1 MLGLTLNKLKV
12 VSITNDGKF
21 YAEIPFSKGLNVI
34 RAENSSGK
42 STCINA
48 IAYALGLNDILGP
61 GKTKPFPRSMYQI
74 LETSKLDSTTH
85 SVLGSY
91 VELDISNRAGDRV
104 TLIRDVAGYSDKV
117 RVVGSDVNEEFFLG
131 SAGEIGSA
139 KSPKGFHFWLER
151 FIGWSLPE
159 VSKHD
164 GRPAKLYFELIF
176 PLFFI
181 EQKRGWSEIQAN
193 TPTYYK
199 VKDAKKSAIEYCLG
213 VEDFSNRNN
222 ISVLKRRLENIE
234 NSWEE
239 VKSSAISMAEFASM
253 RVDFQSNIDSE
264 LFFPLVEYS
273 LQNSDKPSSIQSV
286 LKGLEA
292 NLENINSN
300 IKTWPLYDQLAELL
314 SKRRELMDK
323 FSVIN
328 QREEALN
335 ASLDSN
341 DSKAG
346 RIRDELTRY
355 RQLKRLSDVGAQL
368 QLPVETKECPICGT
382 DMLDT
387 LSSKTDGVL
396 SLEDNIKYLKNQ
408 LDFYLNIKNR
418 EEIELQG
425 LASEKRIFDS
435 QLTEITGKIESLR
448 SDEEQFLSLYGDN
461 MRERI
466 ELEKE
471 INVYKKM
478 AVQQDLLND
487 RARGLHDDW
496 RECSEKLEHAK
507 KSKSGLVSN
516 ATLQKLEDQ
525 LKENLIEFGYRSA
538 NIKYL
543 QISPYT
549 LRPELNG
556 FDIVADSS
564 ASDYIRI
571 IWSYTLALLQLASDE
586 ETAKHGGFVV
596 FDEPRQH
603 ETDKESFKSLLKRAT
618 SIKDCGGQVIIA
630 TSISVSELDQY
641 DLGNSANLTIFED
654 DEYILQKN

>member
-1 MLGLTLNKLKV
+1 MLGLTLNRLKV
-12 VSITNDGKF
+12 VSITNDGNF
-21 YAEIPFSKGLNVI
+21 YVEIPFFKGLNII

-74 LETSKLDSTTH
+74 LETSKIDSTTH
-85 SVLGSY
+85 TVSGSY
-91 VELDISNRAGDRV
+91 VELDICNRVGERV
-104 TLIRDVAGYSDKV
+104 TLIRDVLGDPDKV
-117 RVVGSDVNEEFFLG
+117 TVVADDCSEDSFLG
-131 SAGEIGSA
+131 SAGEIGSS
-139 KSPKGFHFWLER
+139 KSSEGFHFWLER
-151 FIGWSLPE
+151 FVGWSLPE

-164 GRPAKLYFELIF
+164 GKPAKLYFELIF

-199 VKDAKKSAIEYCLG
+199 VKDAKKSAIQYCLG
-213 VEDFSNRNN
+213 VEDFSTRNK
-222 ISVLKRRLENIE
+222 VALLKQQLENIE

-239 VKSSAISMAEFASM
+239 VKARATSLAEFASV
-253 RVDFQSNIDSE
+253 RVDFQSNIDSD
-264 LFFPLVEYS
+264 LVFPLVEFS
-273 LQNSDKPSSIQSV
+273 LRNSDKKSPIQSV
-286 LKGLEA
+286 LTGLQV
-292 NLENINSN
+292 NLESINES

-314 SKRRELMDK
+314 SKRREIMNKLSD
-323 FSVIN
+323 ID
-328 QREEALN
+328 QREESLA
-335 ASLDSN
+335 ASLASN

-346 RIRDELTRY
+346 RIKDELTRY
-355 RQLKRLSDVGAQL
+355 KQLKRLSDVGAKL
-368 QLPVETKECPICGT
+368 KLPFETKECPICGT

-387 LSSKTDGVL
+387 LSERTDNLL

-408 LDFYLNIKNR
+408 LEFYLNIKIR
-418 EEIELQG
+418 EDEELKA
-425 LASEKRIFDS
+425 LASEKRVFDS
-435 QLTEITGKIESLR
+435 ELGEVSAKIESLR
-448 SDEEQFLSLYGDN
+448 GDEEQFLSLYGDN

-471 INVYKKM
+471 INVYKKI
-478 AVQQDLLND
+478 VSQQNLLNE
-487 RARGLHDDW
+487 RASGIHDAWHDCAAQLQ
-496 RECSEKLEHAK
+496 RAK
-507 KSKSGLVSN
+507 DSKSGLVSDS
-516 ATLQKLEDQ
+516 TLEELENKLR
-525 LKENLIEFGYRSA
+525 ENLIEFGYRSA

-543 QISPYT
+543 RISPYT

-571 IWSYTLALLQLASDE
+571 IWSFTLALLQIASSEDK
-586 ETAKHGGFVV
+586 AKHGGFVV

-603 ETDKESFKSLLKRAT
+603 ETDKKSFKSLLMRSM

-630 TSISVSELDQY
+630 TSIGVSELRQY
-641 DLGNSANLTIFED
+641 GLEKSANVTIFED
-654 DEYILQKN
+654 DEYILQIH

>member
-21 YAEIPFSKGLNVI
+21 YAEIPFSKGLNDI

>member
-1 MLGLTLNKLKV
+1 MLGLTLNRLKV
-12 VSITNDGKF
+12 VSITNDGNF
-21 YAEIPFSKGLNVI
+21 YVEIPFFKGLNII

-74 LETSKLDSTTH
+74 LETSKIDSTTH
-85 SVLGSY
+85 TVSGSY
-91 VELDISNRAGDRV
+91 VELDICNRVGERV
-104 TLIRDVAGYSDKV
+104 TLIRDVLGDPDKV
-117 RVVGSDVNEEFFLG
+117 TVVADDCSEDFFLG
-131 SAGEIGSA
+131 SAGEIGSS
-139 KSPKGFHFWLER
+139 KSSEGFHFWLER
-151 FIGWSLPE
+151 FVGWSLPE

-164 GRPAKLYFELIF
+164 GKPAKLYFELIF

-199 VKDAKKSAIEYCLG
+199 VKDAKKSAIQYCLG
-213 VEDFSNRNN
+213 VEDFSTRNK
-222 ISVLKRRLENIE
+222 VALLKQQLENIE

-239 VKSSAISMAEFASM
+239 VKARATSLAEFASV
-253 RVDFQSNIDSE
+253 RVDFQSNIDSD
-264 LFFPLVEYS
+264 LVFPLVEFS
-273 LQNSDKPSSIQSV
+273 LRNSDKKSPIQSV
-286 LKGLEA
+286 LTGLQV
-292 NLENINSN
+292 NLESINES

-314 SKRRELMDK
+314 SKRREIMNKLSD
-323 FSVIN
+323 ID
-328 QREEALN
+328 QREESLA
-335 ASLDSN
+335 ASLASN

-346 RIRDELTRY
+346 RIKDELTRY
-355 RQLKRLSDVGAQL
+355 KQLKRLSDVGAKL
-368 QLPVETKECPICGT
+368 KLPFETKECPICGT

-387 LSSKTDGVL
+387 LSERTDNLL

-408 LDFYLNIKNR
+408 LEFYLNIKIR
-418 EEIELQG
+418 EDEELKA
-425 LASEKRIFDS
+425 LASEKRVFDS
-435 QLTEITGKIESLR
+435 ELGEVSAKIESLR
-448 SDEEQFLSLYGDN
+448 GDEEQFLSLYGDN

-471 INVYKKM
+471 INVYKKI
-478 AVQQDLLND
+478 VSQQNLLNE
-487 RARGLHDDW
+487 RASGIHDAWHDCAAQLQ
-496 RECSEKLEHAK
+496 RAK
-507 KSKSGLVSN
+507 DSKSGLVSDS
-516 ATLQKLEDQ
+516 TLEELENKLR
-525 LKENLIEFGYRSA
+525 ENLIEFGYRSA

-543 QISPYT
+543 RISPYT

-571 IWSYTLALLQLASDE
+571 IWSFTLALLQIASSEDK
-586 ETAKHGGFVV
+586 AKHGGFVV

-603 ETDKESFKSLLKRAT
+603 ETDKKSFKSLLMRSM

-630 TSISVSELDQY
+630 TSIGVSELRQY
-641 DLGNSANLTIFED
+641 GLEKSANVTIFED
-654 DEYILQKN
+654 DEYILQIH